1 MKLDIGMVLTK
12 SVDIIREN
20 PAIFVPA
27 LLPFVFGLIFA
38 ALGVGAMGGMGGAMF
53 TMPMAFSM
61 AFVGMILVAT
71 LLMLIVSL
79 IAVGSI
85 VYMTKEQLNNRK
97 VSFNEGISAAMSKI
111 GNLFVAAIIISVG
124 TMIGM
129 ILLVIPALIWLLFVA
144 FTIPVV
150 MLENVDAVEG
160 IKRSINLVKTNL
172 GDVVVFLI
180 VLLIILL
187 VVGFVLNLI
196 PFLGSAL
203 SALVTT
209 TYSGVALT
217 IAYLQLKG

>member
-1 MKLDIGMVLTK
+1 MVLTK

-27 LLPFVFGLIFA
+27 LLPFVFGLIVA
-38 ALGVGAMGGMGGAMF
+38 ALGVGAGGAMF
-53 TMPMAFSM
+53 TTPMMFSM

-71 LLMLIVSL
+71 LLMLVVSL

-111 GNLFVAAIIISVG
+111 GNLFVAAIIISIG

-144 FTIPVV
+144 FTIPIV

-160 IKRSINLVKTNL
+160 IKRSINLVKANL

-187 VVGFVLNLI
+187 VIGFVLNLI
-196 PFLGSAL
+196 PLLGSAL

>member
-27 LLPFVFGLIFA
+27 LLPFVFGLIVA
-38 ALGVGAMGGMGGAMF
+38 ALGFGAGMAMVAA
-53 TMPMAFSM
+53 PMAFSM
-61 AFVGMILVAT
+61 AFVGMMLVAT

-79 IAVGSI
+79 IAIGAI
-85 VYMTKEQLNNRK
+85 VHMTKEQLNNKK

-111 GNLFVAAIIISVG
+111 GNLFVAAIIISIG
-124 TMIGM
+124 TLIGM

-144 FTIPVV
+144 FTIPIV

-160 IKRSINLVKTNL
+160 IKRSINLVKANL
-172 GDVVVFLI
+172 GDVLVFLI
-180 VLLIILL
+180 VLLIVLL

-196 PFLGSAL
+196 PLVGSAL